1 MQLGDMMK
9 RLLRGGAKSSAPQH
23 YSGARV
29 VSARAFSH
37 ARSLTAAAVAL
48 AMMATVAVSAL
59 LPTYSATADDGSLA
73 GSTCTPTS
81 IGLGDDTSITGSDT
95 GVATYVGG
103 DMYVG
108 GKPSNAD
115 ALNSATGP
123 TGTYAVEAEGLTVVN
138 GSLAMNPKKSAWRL
152 WNTGSAGGTSYVSRG
167 FRWGVV
173 GFGSQFRPADGKVA
187 LAVGGNTSTSV
198 MGARSALGPL
208 LDGSARRVPLTLP
221 PTAIRRPWL
230 VAPRKSGVN

>member
-81 IGLGDDTSITGSDT
+81 IGF
-95 GVATYVGG
+95 
-103 DMYVG
+103 
-108 GKPSNAD
+108 GK
-115 ALNSATGP
+115 
-123 TGTYAVEAEGLTVVN
+123 
-138 GSLAMNPKKSAWRL
+138 
-152 WNTGSAGGTSYVSRG
+152 
-167 FRWGVV
+167 
-173 GFGSQFRPADGKVA
+173 
-187 LAVGGNTSTSV
+187 
-198 MGARSALGPL
+198 
-208 LDGSARRVPLTLP
+208 
-221 PTAIRRPWL
+221 
-230 VAPRKSGVN
+230 

>member
-1 MQLGDMMK
+1 MMK
-9 RLLRGGAKSSAPQH
+9 RLLRGGARSSAPQH

-73 GSTCTPTS
+73 GSTCANFYWF
-81 IGLGDDTSITGSDT
+81 GDDTSITGSDT

-138 GSLAMNPKKSAWRL
+138 GSLAMNPKKRAWRL

-167 FRWGVV
+167 FRWG
-173 GFGSQFRPADGKVA
+173 
-187 LAVGGNTSTSV
+187 
-198 MGARSALGPL
+198 
-208 LDGSARRVPLTLP
+208 RRRFWFPVPSCG
-221 PTAIRRPWL
+221 RQ
-230 VAPRKSGVN
+230 SGVGCWRKHFHICDGEQGRRLDRSWMARQDEFH